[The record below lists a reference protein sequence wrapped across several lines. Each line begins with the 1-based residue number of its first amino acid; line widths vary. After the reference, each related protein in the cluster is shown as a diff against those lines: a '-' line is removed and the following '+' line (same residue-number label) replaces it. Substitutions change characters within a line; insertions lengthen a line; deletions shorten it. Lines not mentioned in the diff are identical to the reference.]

1 MLAFENFGIESIC
14 INSMIFRILSEEKRN
29 IKTQA
34 KPTKKMIET
43 IERIITDEVKKRNNK
58 C

>member
-1 MLAFENFGIESIC
+1 MLFENPAIEPTR
-14 INSMIFRILSEEKRN
+14 INAMIFRILSEEKRN

-43 IERIITDEVKKRNNK
+43 IERIITDEAKRMK
-58 C
+58 